1 MVYSL
6 TTVNDGKWHHI
17 ACVKEVSGNSKK
29 IMIYVDGVL
38 EDSTPCIDGET
49 DNNLPFRIGDG
60 HFSRW
65 YHGYVDE
72 VRISKNARYD
82 SDFVPQGPFEA
93 DSNTLALWHFDEGAG
108 QSVADATGTFN
119 GFLGST
125 ENSDDNDPSWCNI
138 IVVTPLSSGSGVYY
152 INVHLEYGL
161 KQDGGYEQHLYEDED
176 GIWRSHADKNEVTA
190 IWDLTDYTFS
200 VSGPVSDSQTMQNRN
215 EFKKIRGIAGRIEVG
230 GEAVEGVTVIITG
243 PDGFYAEVE
252 TDEDGFYGY
261 AFFHK
266 GKRATYTVDA
276 GIYGTDTVLM
286 KAGRFWEVNF
296 ITP

>member
-1 MVYSL
+1 V
-6 TTVNDGKWHHI
+6 I
-17 ACVKEVSGNSKK
+17 GNSKT
-29 IMIYVDGVL
+29 ITIYVDGVL

-65 YHGYVDE
+65 YHGCVDE
-72 VRISKNARYD
+72 VRISKNVRYD
-82 SDFVPQGPFEA
+82 GDFVPQGPFEV

-108 QSVADATGTFN
+108 QSVADATGDYDS
-119 GFLGST
+119 FLGST
-125 ENSDDNDPSWCNI
+125 ENPDDNDPSWCNI

-161 KQDGGYEQHLYEDED
+161 KQDGGYEQHFYEDED
-176 GIWRSHADKNEVTA
+176 GIWRSHADKNDVIA
-190 IWDLTDYTFS
+190 IMDLTDYTFS
-200 VSGPVSDSQTMQNRN
+200 VSGPVSDTQTMQNRN
-215 EFKKIRGIAGRIEVG
+215 AFKKIRGIAGLIDGVG
-230 GEAVEGVTVIITG
+230 EGVAVTISGKCIPDNSVTV
-243 PDGFYAEVE
+243 Y

-276 GIYGTDTVLM
+276 GIYGTATFQM
-286 KAGRFWEVNF
+286 KAGRFVEVNF
-296 ITP
+296 P